1 MDLTEIATVVGSVVA
16 SAGVA
21 YAGLRK
27 IRNPARARA
36 TRFLKAFAQH
46 DIPSNQ
52 IADLEHPTPRLTAAQ
67 LGDVNVL
74 MDVLA
79 PDHVDWASDL
89 LWIERPWFDGRGDG
103 PHKSHSYRYAQHL
116 PELVEW
122 LQERI
127 DSCPPHTCRLLA
139 LSTVARVSDAPAGAV
154 TVVYEEQFVH
164 EGSPSF
170 QRLGRDDKR
179 RYVIIA
185 DCWPLDSEKWMV
197 RLAGVFAAAMKA
209 GMLIRGSVV
218 GDDYLL
224 RLQDGR
230 AFIQDRRPVRGEFH
244 GDDLVT
250 GWGYQGAPWYPGFRQ
265 SLEHQLKSCNDD
277 ELLATMAPVQSPI
290 RTAA

>member
-1 MDLTEIATVVGSVVA
+1 MDLTEIATVVGTLVA

-27 IRNPARARA
+27 LRNPARARA
-36 TRFLKAFAQH
+36 TRFLKAFALH
-46 DIPSNQ
+46 DITSNQ

-74 MDVLA
+74 MDVLT
-79 PDHVDWASDL
+79 PDHIDWASDL

-103 PHKSHSYRYAQHL
+103 PHKSHSYRYAQDL
-116 PELVEW
+116 PELVKW
-122 LQERI
+122 LQERV

-139 LSTVARVSDAPAGAV
+139 FSTVGHVGDVLAGAV
-154 TVVYEEQFVH
+154 TVVYEEEFVR

-170 QRLGRDDKR
+170 QRLGRDEKR

-185 DCWPLDSEKWMV
+185 DRWPLDAGKWML

-209 GMLIRGSVV
+209 GMLIRGCVV
-218 GDDYLL
+218 NDDYLL
-224 RLQDGR
+224 RVQDGK
-230 AFIQDRRPVRGEFH
+230 AFIQDLRPVGGEFH

-250 GWGYQGAPWYPGFRQ
+250 GWGCNNAPWYSGFRQ

-277 ELLATMAPVQSPI
+277 ELLATMTPPRSPTL
-290 RTAA
+290 TAA

>member
-16 SAGVA
+16 TAGVA

-36 TRFLKAFAQH
+36 TRFLKAFALH

-74 MDVLA
+74 MEVLT

-103 PHKSHSYRYAQHL
+103 PHKSHSYRYAQDL

-127 DSCPPHTCRLLA
+127 DICPPHTCRLLA

-154 TVVYEEQFVH
+154 TVVYEEH
-164 EGSPSF
+164 E
-170 QRLGRDDKR
+170 
-179 RYVIIA
+179 
-185 DCWPLDSEKWMV
+185 
-197 RLAGVFAAAMKA
+197 
-209 GMLIRGSVV
+209 
-218 GDDYLL
+218 YLL
-224 RLQDGR
+224 RLQNGR
-230 AFIQDRRPVRGEFH
+230 AFIQDRRPLGGEFH

-277 ELLATMAPVQSPI
+277 ALFATMTPVPSPT